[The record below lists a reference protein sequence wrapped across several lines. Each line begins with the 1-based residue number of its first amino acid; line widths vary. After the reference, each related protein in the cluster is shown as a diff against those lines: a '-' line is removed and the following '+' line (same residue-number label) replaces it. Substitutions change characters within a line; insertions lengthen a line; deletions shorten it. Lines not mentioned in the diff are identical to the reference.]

1 MRLVT
6 KNPLF
11 YYHLG
16 MIQDALGDK
25 ASARAS
31 LQKALDIN
39 PNFSIRYAPEAR
51 QMLDKLAK

>member
-1 MRLVT
+1 MRLGT

-25 ASARAS
+25 AAARSS
-31 LQKALDIN
+31 LQQALDIN
-39 PNFSIRYAPEAR
+39 SHFSIRYAPEAR
-51 QMLDKLAK
+51 QMLDKLSK